1 MSLITIR
8 LRAKR
13 LIKSRDKKLSRPK
26 RISPRPVPRPALRSH
41 RSLKKKN
48 AIHRPGKTY
57 TLIMKATTPDS
68 TSLAGRTIMMTMN
81 SITISRVRL
90 RLNSIIP
97 MSMIEMRTL
106 TSTLSEGKR
115 LSSTLVTKSLITS
128 ATMIRF
134 RLSRRLSHHQSST
147 LTRKHR
153 LKCVHL
159 LKCPLKH
166 LT

>member
-1 MSLITIR
+1 MSSITIR

-13 LIKSRDKKLSRPK
+13 LIMPRDKKLSRPK
-26 RISPRPVPRPALRSH
+26 RTSPRPVPRPALRSH

-48 AIHRPGKTY
+48 AIHRTGKTC
-57 TLIMKATTPDS
+57 TLIMKATIPDS
-68 TSLAGRTIMMTMN
+68 TSLAGLAIMMTIN
-81 SITISRVRL
+81 SITISRVQL

-97 MSMIEMRTL
+97 MSMIETRTL

-128 ATMIRF
+128 ATMIRLK
-134 RLSRRLSHHQSST
+134 LSRRLSHLQSNT
-147 LTRKHR
+147 LTRKRR